1 MAENL
6 RVRIETDIQEY
17 LKSQSERVIGKAS
30 KEVTSTDLTSLTNR
44 IIYEH
49 KIAQSIAKQV
59 PFAKLFSWVMGLVP
73 NGGSNKVVPLNQG
86 GELPALN
93 SNQNKIDDFDFD
105 AELGDLFEN
114 EAA

>member
-30 KEVTSTDLTSLTNR
+30 KEVTSADFTTLTNR

-49 KIAQSIAKQV
+49 KIAQSMAKQV
-59 PFAKLFSWVMGLVP
+59 PFAKLFSWVMGMVP
-73 NGGSNKVVPLNQG
+73 SGGSNKVVALNQTN
-86 GELPALN
+86 ELPALG
-93 SNQNKIDDFDFD
+93 SNQSKMDDFSFD
-105 AELGDLFEN
+105 ADLGDLFEN